1 MRRIGFTAFLLIATA
16 AAFVSTAAGGEDERI
31 YTIEMYNAFGIVENS
46 DVRVAG
52 VNAGSVTSLD
62 INEDK
67 RAVVTVKLSG
77 PLAELGEDTTCSSEP
92 QSLIAEYFIDCQPDG
107 PPIEDSG
114 DPENPD
120 IPATAVEQTVQNDL
134 VQNTLREPYK
144 RRLQLLINEF
154 GTALAGNPENLNEA
168 IRLGAPALTELE
180 KVLRIM
186 GQQNRIIR
194 DLNVDSDVIIGRLT
208 DRREDVVRFIEEARD
223 TAAASA
229 ERRDD
234 LSRDFEL
241 LDDFLAEL
249 NPTLEDIETLASEQ
263 QPLLSDLRGSASGLN
278 RLALNLPGFNASTED
293 ALRSLGDAVTV
304 GRKALNRGKE
314 ELDALGDAG
323 RNATSV
329 AEMLADFFRDIDDP
343 RRAVEIDDRAEAT
356 TGRTTKAPGT
366 RDTMGYTGMEG
377 LLNYAYYQT
386 GALNQFDQVGH
397 LLHFSLYYIFSG
409 PCGEF
414 TSGRDPETGEPG
426 LPTDDRFVGEV
437 GNRTTDITKLDPCIG
452 WSGPNQPGINQDIP
466 IDPYDKS
473 VCPSGTK
480 PEHAAQTLCGPG
492 VLRAGDDGDD
502 DKGKRKR
509 GGGGDSQK
517 GSATATPGATNPGTG
532 PGPGGSLPGGG
543 NLPKDLDDL
552 LDIPRSGL
560 SGLPDKVLNAIKDL
574 TKGGK
579 QGSGGGGGSGSG
591 GGGGG
596 AVNDLLDFLLGP

>member
-1 MRRIGFTAFLLIATA
+1 MRRIGFTAFLLVATA
-16 AAFVSTAAGGEDERI
+16 AAFVSTAAGGEDERT

-107 PPIEDSG
+107 PPIEESG

-134 VQNTLREPYK
+134 VQNTLREPYS

-154 GTALAGNPENLNEA
+154 GTALAGNPEKLNEA

-208 DRREDVVRFIEEARD
+208 DRREDVVGFIEEARD

-241 LDDFLAEL
+241 LDDFLVEL

-263 QPLLSDLRGSASGLN
+263 QPLLSDLRASAPGLN

-293 ALRSLGDAVTV
+293 SLRTLGDAGTV

-314 ELDALGDAG
+314 ELDALADAG

-386 GALNQFDQVGH
+386 GSLNQFDQVGH
-397 LLHFSLYYIFSG
+397 LLHFSLYYIFTG

-414 TSGRDPETGEPG
+414 TSGRDHETGEPG
-426 LPTDDRFVGEV
+426 VPAAG
-437 GNRTTDITKLDPCIG
+437 GGTTTNILEADPCIA
-452 WSGPNQPGINQDIP
+452 WSGPNQPGINQEIE
-466 IDPYDKS
+466 IDPYDPS

-480 PEHAAQTLCGPG
+480 PAHAAQTLCGPG
-492 VLRAGDDGDD
+492 VLRDGDA
-502 DKGKRKR
+502 GKRKR
-509 GGGGDSQK
+509 KRGEGGDSRK
-517 GSATATPGATNPGTG
+517 GDATATPGTANPGGG
-532 PGPGGSLPGGG
+532 PSPGGPLPGGG

-552 LDIPRSGL
+552 LDLPRSEL

-574 TKGGK
+574 GGGGK
-579 QGSGGGGGSGSG
+579 KGSGGGGSG

-596 AVNDLLDFLLGP
+596 GGGVNDLLDFLLGP